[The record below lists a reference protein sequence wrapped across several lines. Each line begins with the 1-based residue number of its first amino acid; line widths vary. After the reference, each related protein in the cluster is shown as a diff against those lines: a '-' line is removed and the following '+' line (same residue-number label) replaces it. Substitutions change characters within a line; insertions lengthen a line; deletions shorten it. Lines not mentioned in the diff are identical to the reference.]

1 MKFEVKVDEAALK
14 DLKKALKG
22 FEYQLPRHV
31 AVVINKTQKA
41 TISYIAKQVS
51 KRVNLKQKDIKAKL
65 QAGPKASASSLGT
78 TVTIPKSKRL
88 GVEKFGA
95 RQTKVGVKYKIN
107 KQGQTMLE
115 GAFMGPVPG
124 VLAPK
129 LYGGAFIRI
138 SDSRLPIAKLRAVSV
153 WGVVDQNK
161 LALPTARFVEE
172 RLTKEINNRI
182 EFLIAKREGKI

>member
-1 MKFEVKVDEAALK
+1 MNFEVKVDEAALK

-22 FEYQLPRHV
+22 FEHQLPRHV

-129 LYGGAFIRI
+129 LYGGAFIRMT
-138 SDSRLPIAKLRAVSV
+138 DSRLPIAKLRAVSV

-161 LALPTARFVEE
+161 LAAPTARFVEE